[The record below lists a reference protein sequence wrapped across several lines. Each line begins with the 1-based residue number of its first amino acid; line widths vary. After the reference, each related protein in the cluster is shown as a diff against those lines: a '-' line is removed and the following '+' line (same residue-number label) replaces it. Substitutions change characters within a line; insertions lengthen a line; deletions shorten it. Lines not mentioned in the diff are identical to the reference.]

1 MVEKKKCVI
10 VGVLLFLIIAALV
23 GVLCAIFIPK
33 LLQKPRTPA
42 IIVRPGKIY
51 KIKVFLINDF
61 V

>member
-51 KIKVFLINDF
+51 IIKGFF
-61 V
+61 